1 MLALRLRPESLIK
14 RKDRVMAYSYRADVN
29 MAVDLQVEA
38 SSYDEALELIEQFL
52 APVSDDG
59 RVSVHSNHGI
69 EVNSIEREDD
79 PTRDIDTQLCEAA
92 EGE

>member
-1 MLALRLRPESLIK
+1 MLALRLRPESLSK
-14 RKDRVMAYSYRADVN
+14 RKDKVMAYSYRADIS
-29 MAVDLQVEA
+29 MAVELQVEA

-59 RVSVHSNHGI
+59 RVSINSNDGI
-69 EVNSIEREDD
+69 TLDNISSDDD
-79 PTRDIDTQLCEAA
+79 PTE

>member
-1 MLALRLRPESLIK
+1 
-14 RKDRVMAYSYRADVN
+14 MAYSYRADVS

-59 RVSVHSNHGI
+59 RVSINSNDGI
-69 EVNSIEREDD
+69 TLDSISSDDD
-79 PTRDIDTQLCEAA
+79 PTE

>member
-1 MLALRLRPESLIK
+1 
-14 RKDRVMAYSYRADVN
+14 MAYSYRADVS
-29 MAVDLQVEA
+29 MSIALQEAA

-59 RVSVHSNHGI
+59 RVSINSNDGI
-69 EVNSIEREDD
+69 TLDSISSDDD
-79 PTRDIDTQLCEAA
+79 PTE

>member
-1 MLALRLRPESLIK
+1 
-14 RKDRVMAYSYRADVN
+14 MAYSYRADVS
-29 MAVDLQVEA
+29 MSIDLQVEA

-59 RVSVHSNHGI
+59 RVSINSNDGI
-69 EVNSIEREDD
+69 TLDSISSDDD
-79 PTRDIDTQLCEAA
+79 PTE